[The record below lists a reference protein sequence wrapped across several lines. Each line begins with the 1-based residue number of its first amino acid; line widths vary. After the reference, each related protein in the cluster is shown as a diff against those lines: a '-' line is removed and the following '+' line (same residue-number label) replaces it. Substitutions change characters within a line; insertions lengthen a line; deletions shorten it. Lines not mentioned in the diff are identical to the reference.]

1 MLLTQLLIKSAVS
14 KDCDKFIGEI
24 KITNNYHS
32 PELNEIDNPDI
43 GNYDVIYK
51 GVHYKN
57 LVTGFDRRE
66 RAWKLLRLV
75 LNELEKRGVL

>member
-24 KITNNYHS
+24 KITNNFDSSGDTKFSDH
-32 PELNEIDNPDI
+32 IV